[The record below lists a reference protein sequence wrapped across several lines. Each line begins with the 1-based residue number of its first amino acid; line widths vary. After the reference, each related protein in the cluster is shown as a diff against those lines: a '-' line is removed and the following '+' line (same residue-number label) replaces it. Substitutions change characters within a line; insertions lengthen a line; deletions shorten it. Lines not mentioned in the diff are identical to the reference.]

1 MDEAVELSVII
12 TIHKLHYMAV
22 AIQSETH
29 ESTGE
34 AYVCWRDIRN
44 TMFCLLVAFAVSL
57 FSFLII
63 RLLSAE
69 SGERARKCKNL
80 NHPLM
85 QIAFN
90 DIQPRDDGWMAKIK
104 FIEKKVTL
112 RYQLY
117 AVPQNYEEEKIMKK
131 FNCKINF
138 LSCCC
143 CWCVET
149 LTFAINMMGFGI
161 YAFNPRW
168 KLWTC

>member
-34 AYVCWRDIRN
+34 TYVCWRDIRN
-44 TMFCLLVAFAVSL
+44 TMFCLLVAFAALL

-90 DIQPRDDGWMAKIK
+90 DIQPGMMDEWQKWNLLR
-104 FIEKKVTL
+104 KKCL
-112 RYQLY
+112 RVISN
-117 AVPQNYEEEKIMKK
+117 AQNCEEEKIMKK
-131 FNCKINF
+131 FK
-138 LSCCC
+138 CCC
-143 CWCVET
+143 SCVET
-149 LTFAINMMGFGI
+149 LTFAINMMDFGI
-161 YAFNPRW
+161 YAFGPRW
-168 KLWTC
+168 KLCTC